1 MSKKTKA
8 YFAATMYA
16 LIIGFSFM
24 FVKLSLVAASPFDTL
39 AHRFSIAFIIAT
51 AIIVLKKIRLNVTKK
66 DVWRI
71 LPLALVYP
79 TLFFTFQ
86 TFGLVYASSSEAGI
100 ILATVPIFT
109 LILAA
114 IYLKEQT
121 LPLQK
126 ASVLLS
132 VSGVIFIFVMNGADT
147 GSQNVKGIFL
157 MLLSA
162 LTGAYNTVLARK
174 LVQHYS
180 FFTITYVMTFFGFI
194 FFNIV
199 AIGNH
204 MITKTMHQFI
214 EPFSSGTF
222 IIAIV
227 YLGALS
233 SLGTSFFSN
242 YALSQIEASK
252 MSVFNNLATLIT
264 IIAGVLFLN
273 ETIQSYHIFG
283 TIIILLGVLG
293 SNYNAKQKSERAYAI
308 PRQANEE

>member
-24 FVKLSLVAASPFDTL
+24 FVKLSLVEASPLDTL
-39 AHRFSIAFIIAT
+39 AHRFSIAFVIST
-51 AIIVLKKIRLNVTKK
+51 AIIMFKKIQLNVTMK
-66 DVWRI
+66 DAWRI

-79 TLFFTFQ
+79 SLFFTFQ
-86 TFGLVYASSSEAGI
+86 TFGLAYASSSEAGI

-109 LILAA
+109 LILAS
-114 IYLKEQT
+114 IYLKERT

-132 VSGVIFIFVMNGADT
+132 VSGVIFIFVMSGADT
-147 GSQNVKGIFL
+147 GSQSVTGIVL

-162 LTGAYNTVLARK
+162 LTGAFNTVLARK

-180 FFTITYVMTFFGFI
+180 FFTITYIMTFFGFI

-204 MITKTMHQFI
+204 MITNTMHQFI

-252 MSVFNNLATLIT
+252 MSVFNNFATLIT
-264 IIAGVLFLN
+264 IIAGVFFLN

-283 TIIILLGVLG
+283 TIIIVLGVLG
-293 SNYNAKQKSERAYAI
+293 SNYNVKQKSDGT
-308 PRQANEE
+308 